1 MNLFA
6 FKVKKFLNKENNQ
19 VFIEE
24 FFYFLTIILF
34 SFFILDLLFS
44 GILSALFNFNIIFIF
59 WLINLFLLLRNFK
72 EKNI

>member
-1 MNLFA
+1 MSLFA

-24 FFYFLTIILF
+24 FFYFLSIVLF
-34 SFFILDLLFS
+34 SFFILDLVFL